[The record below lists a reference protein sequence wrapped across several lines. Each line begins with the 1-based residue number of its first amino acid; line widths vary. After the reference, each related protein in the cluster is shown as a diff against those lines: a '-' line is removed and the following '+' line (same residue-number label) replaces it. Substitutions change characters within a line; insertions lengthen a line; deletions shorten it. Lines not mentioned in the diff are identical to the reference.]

1 MNKLSTYFSDLKVK
15 TKLAVLILIFLLS
28 QVFIS
33 IVAGTF
39 FRSLE
44 SLNIVVN
51 EQLVF
56 LRNFQKGVENFYEFE
71 ISGDSMELR
80 QSNAHFEKA
89 YRIAFT
95 FSHIDSLMNTM
106 PKEEW
111 VADFYEVFKDGV
123 VNPEQVELMAE
134 QIHFLSRVDP
144 ASLADVKAT
153 ATDAYQLTHNIIFLI
168 DSYRTNPSAEKLQTI
183 QKEFAKIDRV
193 NEVFTAGVYEL
204 NDHITNMLITV
215 MIILVILLIAFATF
229 ISILISKS
237 IASPIARLA
246 DNFKKIA
253 KGNLKSSVRIESNNE
268 IGDLS
273 RAFLEIQTGL
283 QNIID
288 HSKKVANGDY
298 SNNIVPKSENDELTV
313 SLNKMTNRLQQTKE
327 KAEKE
332 VWLQNGISRL
342 DDVMRGNYPVR
353 ELSDKIINYICDFL
367 NVEMG
372 ALYIYDEAE
381 EYLELTGYAG
391 INPEEAKKK
400 LKPGE
405 GLIGKAAK
413 NNRLQVVDTADK
425 YHKIFSASGEI
436 VPEKLYLL
444 PLFYNNRIQAVTELA
459 STHEL
464 TEIKIEFLQL
474 IKERISVNLNAAV
487 ARYRSDELLKKTLDQ
502 AKILETRDKEL
513 QQKLEEDHKIQKE
526 LVKEK
531 ALLDSMLKIIPD
543 NIHFKDLD
551 NKFLRVSESLLNLVK
566 AKNADEIIGKTDF
579 DFYEKQEA
587 QKYFEEEKSII
598 ENREGYIDK
607 INKNTDD
614 DENVTWT
621 SVTKLPLFD
630 KNGEC
635 IGTFSISKDVTPI
648 KKLEIEV
655 QKQNDELLKN
665 QHELKNTI
673 ERMNKV
679 QSDLEYEKSLMDSLL
694 NTLPDAVYFKDLES
708 RFIKVSQSMPKLF
721 GKEKPEDLYGKTDFD
736 FHDRE
741 HAEQAY
747 QDEQKIIK
755 TQEPIVGLVEK
766 ETRQDG
772 TVRYVSSTKMPLI
785 NRKGKVMGIFGISRD
800 ITEIKKLELEVNER
814 NEKLKAQ
821 QEELK
826 VTNEELKT
834 QEEELRVANEEL
846 AEQTKVLSENEKNL
860 QTQQE
865 ELRVTNEELE
875 TKTILLEQQKK
886 QMLVKNENLLK
897 IQNELKQ
904 KARELEQANRYK
916 SEFLAN
922 MSHELRTPL
931 NSLLI
936 LSKLLG
942 SNKKGNLTDEQV
954 QSVNIIYKSGKDLL
968 ELINE
973 ILDLSKIEA
982 GKMKYDFKEVPAG
995 EFISE
1000 IKQTFEPVAES
1011 KRLHL
1016 ELKQAEGFPE
1026 KIYTDKQ
1033 RLMQIMKNLLS
1044 NAFKFTSNGGVKVN
1058 FGLPGKNTL
1067 FINDKLNMNNS
1078 YYMSVEDSGVGIPR
1092 DKLEGIFEAFQQADG
1107 SISRKFGGTGLGLSI
1122 SRQLTYALGGEIHVS
1137 SNEGEGS
1144 VFTVYLPLDRTLI
1157 NNGSGNNS
1165 NNKKKK
1171 QNAALLFPQ
1180 ENHATEPAVEPVQK
1194 YEK

>member
-1 MNKLSTYFSDLKVK
+1 
-15 TKLAVLILIFLLS
+15 
-28 QVFIS
+28 
-33 IVAGTF
+33 
-39 FRSLE
+39 
-44 SLNIVVN
+44 
-51 EQLVF
+51 
-56 LRNFQKGVENFYEFE
+56 
-71 ISGDSMELR
+71 
-80 QSNAHFEKA
+80 
-89 YRIAFT
+89 
-95 FSHIDSLMNTM
+95 
-106 PKEEW
+106 
-111 VADFYEVFKDGV
+111 
-123 VNPEQVELMAE
+123 
-134 QIHFLSRVDP
+134 
-144 ASLADVKAT
+144 
-153 ATDAYQLTHNIIFLI
+153 
-168 DSYRTNPSAEKLQTI
+168 
-183 QKEFAKIDRV
+183 
-193 NEVFTAGVYEL
+193 
-204 NDHITNMLITV
+204 
-215 MIILVILLIAFATF
+215 
-229 ISILISKS
+229 
-237 IASPIARLA
+237 
-246 DNFKKIA
+246 
-253 KGNLKSSVRIESNNE
+253 
-268 IGDLS
+268 
-273 RAFLEIQTGL
+273 
-283 QNIID
+283 
-288 HSKKVANGDY
+288 
-298 SNNIVPKSENDELTV
+298 
-313 SLNKMTNRLQQTKE
+313 
-327 KAEKE
+327 
-332 VWLQNGISRL
+332 
-342 DDVMRGNYPVR
+342 
-353 ELSDKIINYICDFL
+353 
-367 NVEMG
+367 
-372 ALYIYDEAE
+372 
-381 EYLELTGYAG
+381 
-391 INPEEAKKK
+391 
-400 LKPGE
+400 
-405 GLIGKAAK
+405 
-413 NNRLQVVDTADK
+413 
-425 YHKIFSASGEI
+425 
-436 VPEKLYLL
+436 
-444 PLFYNNRIQAVTELA
+444 
-459 STHEL
+459 
-464 TEIKIEFLQL
+464 
-474 IKERISVNLNAAV
+474 
-487 ARYRSDELLKKTLDQ
+487 
-502 AKILETRDKEL
+502 ILETRDKEL
-513 QQKLEEDHKIQKE
+513 QQKLEENHKIQKE

-587 QKYFEEEKSII
+587 QKYFEEEKGII
-598 ENREGYIDK
+598 ENRKGYIDK

-1067 FINDKLNMNNS
+1067 FINDKLNRHNS

-1144 VFTVYLPLDRTLI
+1144 VFTVYFPLDRALI

-1194 YEK
+1194 YEKQLPVFIHDDRDADIKRLLVLIIHHDKEKAKKLLELSHKRKFHVIAASGISEGIKLAERYSPQAIIISAALNDTKEIRQLKENEFTKNLPLHVVSRIEESVLENIGELKTAETENFEEVSKSIENKISKEFKEVLVVEDDEITRKSIQMLFENKEIIIHEAKTAGEAYALISAKPFDSVILDLGLPDYSGKDLLKKLKKDKVPIPNIIINTAKELSSEELRELQKYSDSIVIKGVKSDERLMDEVTLFLHQVEHTQPKTAPVPADEEEIFKGKKVLVVDDDIRNVFALAQILEEREIEVLEAENGEMAIEVLKYNPDIDLVLMDIMMPVMNGYEAMEVIRKTPEIEDIPIITLTAKAMKEDYQKAIDSGANDYISKPVDMDKLMSLLKIWLFK